1 MKKTKLLKFALG
13 TFAFLSI
20 STVIVTPIL
29 LSNEKRQ
36 NEIKNID
43 NQQSINQFKKENLSK
58 TEFVNYSMPNF
69 KILNSINKNKNQI
82 SNKINSQTLNIHR
95 FINQNKDKIEQIYKF
110 IYLNSNKQS
119 NNLSAMEIANRY
131 KELPNDL
138 KTFANNFRYKIDGL
152 KQMLYQHSKRDLEL
166 WCDEWYWFDLNVYY
180 NPSNV
185 SSYINFLNYIKNDYL
200 NPMSDAS
207 SFSSNLANSLQDEDN
222 EDSDIAASLLNI
234 YGCLLKIASSI
245 GDGIINSMLNTLYV
259 AQNNN
264 EGATTHWL
272 FGFIYVG
279 TSLGNNKWWGA

>member
-1 MKKTKLLKFALG
+1 MKKSKLLKCALG
-13 TFAFLSI
+13 TFACLSI

-29 LSNEKRQ
+29 LSNKKQ
-36 NEIKNID
+36 NESKNID
-43 NQQSINQFKKENLSK
+43 NQQSINQFKKENFSK

-69 KILNSINKNKNQI
+69 KISNSK
-82 SNKINSQTLNIHR
+82 KINSQALNIHN

-119 NNLSAMEIANRY
+119 NTLSAIEIANRY

-138 KTFANNFRYKIDGL
+138 KTFANNFRYKVDDL
-152 KQMLYQHSKRDLEL
+152 KQMLYQHSRSNLEL

-185 SSYINFLNYIKNDYL
+185 SSYINFLNYVKNDYL

-207 SFSSNLANSLQDEDN
+207 SFSSGLANSLQNEDN
-222 EDSDIAASLLNI
+222 EDSDIAARLLKI

-279 TSLGNNKWWGA
+279 TSLGNQEWWGA